1 MRVIHSIFRAACLG
15 GMNSFDYLKSMVA
28 IPYSQLAVFEYYGF
42 AGSVFKMSAT
52 VFTIL
57 ISRESR
63 RVKVKSY
70 NQTRDNNRPTTHI
83 RNLR

>member
-42 AGSVFKMSAT
+42 AGSVFKM
-52 VFTIL
+52 
-57 ISRESR
+57 
-63 RVKVKSY
+63 
-70 NQTRDNNRPTTHI
+70 
-83 RNLR
+83 